1 MYILQSLDIKNT
13 SKELDNE
20 MIEVVK
26 LSLIILFY
34 VELVFLWRCLN
45 TLNFKMNAFDIL
57 NESLS

>member
-26 LSLIILFY
+26 LSLTILVY
-34 VELVFLWRCLN
+34 ASLVFLWRCIN
-45 TLNFKMNAFDIL
+45 TLNFKMYAFGIL
-57 NESLS
+57 NESLT

>member
-26 LSLIILFY
+26 SYNLILCRVSLSLKVHKHLKFQD
-34 VELVFLWRCLN
+34 VCLWYL
-45 TLNFKMNAFDIL
+45 K
-57 NESLS
+57 